1 MAGRIA
7 WERTRDGR
15 RGPRAAWA
23 HANTASNN
31 GATRGAC
38 RERSGDP
45 LSIPAHRSMPLPD
58 RGKPRRVWR
67 REARCML
74 DRRAACLANFLT
86 SPSAPL
92 HAERI
97 GALAV
102 DFAIGELGSARHR
115 TILPSSPDE
124 FFFTKIPL
132 PSASTGPNAPMGDV
146 PAAMDAV
153 RATRCF
159 SIQGEQPTL
168 GCSQASKI
176 TGSCFTLHIP
186 GEGPRK
192 NGDTHGWLGKLYSE

>member
-45 LSIPAHRSMPLPD
+45 LSIPAHRSMPVPD

-86 SPSAPL
+86 SPSVPL
-92 HAERI
+92 HAERMR
-97 GALAV
+97 ALAV
-102 DFAIGELGSARHR
+102 SFAIGSLGSLDIERYR
-115 TILPSSPDE
+115 QGSPDE

-132 PSASTGPNAPMGDV
+132 PSASNRAERAYGRRPCRDGCRACNSLLLDSG
-146 PAAMDAV
+146 
-153 RATRCF
+153 RATNPRV
-159 SIQGEQPTL
+159 QP
-168 GCSQASKI
+168 SK
-176 TGSCFTLHIP
+176 
-186 GEGPRK
+186 
-192 NGDTHGWLGKLYSE
+192 

>member
-1 MAGRIA
+1 
-7 WERTRDGR
+7 
-15 RGPRAAWA
+15 
-23 HANTASNN
+23 
-31 GATRGAC
+31 
-38 RERSGDP
+38 
-45 LSIPAHRSMPLPD
+45 MPVPD
-58 RGKPRRVWR
+58 RGKPRRVWQ

-97 GALAV
+97 RALAV
-102 DFAIGELGSARHR
+102 GFAIGSPASLDIERYRQG
-115 TILPSSPDE
+115 SPDE

-132 PSASTGPNAPMGDV
+132 PAAPTGPNAPMGDV

-159 SIQGEQPTL
+159 LIQGEQPTL

-176 TGSCFTLHIP
+176 AGSCFTLHNP
-186 GEGPRK
+186 GYGPRK
-192 NGDTHGWLGKLYSE
+192 NERPATVGWANYIQNE

>member
-1 MAGRIA
+1 M
-7 WERTRDGR
+7 
-15 RGPRAAWA
+15 
-23 HANTASNN
+23 
-31 GATRGAC
+31 GAC
-38 RERSGDP
+38 EHGFKITARHGARAERSGDP
-45 LSIPAHRSMPLPD
+45 HSI
-58 RGKPRRVWR
+58 RRTVGC
-67 REARCML
+67 RC
-74 DRRAACLANFLT
+74 RTGESRAACGGAKPEACSTAARRVSPIFLT
-86 SPSAPL
+86 APSGPL
-92 HAERI
+92 HAERQ

-102 DFAIGELGSARHR
+102 DFAIGSLVSLDIERYCRG
-115 TILPSSPDE
+115 SPDE

-132 PSASTGPNAPMGDV
+132 PSTSTGPNAPVGDV

-159 SIQGEQPTL
+159 SIQGEQLAL